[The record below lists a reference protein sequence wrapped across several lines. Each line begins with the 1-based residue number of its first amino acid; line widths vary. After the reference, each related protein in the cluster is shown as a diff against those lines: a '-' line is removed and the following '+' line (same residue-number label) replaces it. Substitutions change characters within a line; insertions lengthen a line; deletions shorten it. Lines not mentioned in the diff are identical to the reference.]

1 MLQLVHEQGNT
12 LVLNLSAPLISGS
25 QYYLLTLWSR
35 IPIEMQGGDD
45 VTGARTPPSK
55 KRVSTSRQTR
65 TFLADQLSRK
75 GGNWV
80 TGARTP
86 SSGKKVS
93 TSKQTRTSL
102 ADQLRSGTKLT
113 QLTYPSDMQYVWRNG
128 VRGRS
133 EYCWV
138 VGVEL
143 SN

>member
-1 MLQLVHEQGNT
+1 MLHHVHEHGDT

-25 QYYLLTLWSR
+25 QYYLLSLWSR

-55 KRVSTSRQTR
+55 RRVSTSRQTH
-65 TFLADQLSRK
+65 TFLADQLRQ
-75 GGNWV
+75 GGNCV

-86 SSGKKVS
+86 SSEKKVS
-93 TSKQTRTSL
+93 TSKQTSYLL
-102 ADQLRSGTKLT
+102 ADQLGSGTKLT

-133 EYCWV
+133 TYCWV
-138 VGVEL
+138 VGVEQT
-143 SN
+143 N